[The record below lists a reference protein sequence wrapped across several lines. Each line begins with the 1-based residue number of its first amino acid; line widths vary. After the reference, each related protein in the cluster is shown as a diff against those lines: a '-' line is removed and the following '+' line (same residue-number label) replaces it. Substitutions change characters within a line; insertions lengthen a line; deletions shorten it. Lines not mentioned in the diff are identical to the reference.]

1 MEVNEK
7 IEIKTDPNT
16 NQELLESKILLCQLN
31 DAVANLAKE
40 KEQLE
45 NTLVNKNEEIRN
57 LEMAD
62 KAKKEACVKLN
73 KELKDLRLKCN
84 QEKTDI
90 LKSHKHEVKCWRK
103 ELGEEKKVRLKL
115 EKKLEVLETYERS
128 NIITSEKKLPKKNTT
143 KKMESCE
150 NSEKTFCSICSIEL
164 PCYNCQV
171 QSCLSKLPIQ

>member
-45 NTLVNKNEEIRN
+45 NTFVNKNEEIRN

-62 KAKKEACVKLN
+62 KAKKETCVKLD

-90 LKSHKHEVKCWRK
+90 LKNHKHEVKCWRK
-103 ELGEEKKVRLKL
+103 ELG
-115 EKKLEVLETYERS
+115 
-128 NIITSEKKLPKKNTT
+128 
-143 KKMESCE
+143 
-150 NSEKTFCSICSIEL
+150 
-164 PCYNCQV
+164 
-171 QSCLSKLPIQ
+171 